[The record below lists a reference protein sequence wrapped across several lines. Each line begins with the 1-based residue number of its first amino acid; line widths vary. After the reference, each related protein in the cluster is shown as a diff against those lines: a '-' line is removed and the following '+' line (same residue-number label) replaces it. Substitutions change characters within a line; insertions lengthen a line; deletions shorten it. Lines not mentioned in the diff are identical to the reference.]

1 MDTHTSA
8 AAVETTAVPAWL
20 AEVMARP
27 PVHPRPRPGR
37 AVPPLATDL
46 DMGALLRFK
55 SLMAQEHLPV
65 QVARMCFDRDYAYE
79 RIATAH
85 ASAHDPLRR
94 LALELFQT
102 YHVRDLAAAVGTA
115 GA

>member
-1 MDTHTSA
+1 MHTQTPSDA
-8 AAVETTAVPAWL
+8 LDTTAVPAWL

-27 PVHPRPRPGR
+27 PVNPRPRPSR
-37 AVPPLATDL
+37 SVPPLASDL
-46 DMGALLRFK
+46 DMGALLHFK
-55 SLMAQEHLPV
+55 SLMAQERQPV

-102 YHVRDLAAAVGTA
+102 YHARDLLAAVGA
-115 GA
+115 ADA

>member
-1 MDTHTSA
+1 MDTHTSSA
-8 AAVETTAVPAWL
+8 ALETTAVPAWL

-27 PVHPRPRPGR
+27 PVNPVTRVRR
-37 AVPPLATDL
+37 AAPLATDL

-55 SLMAQEHLPV
+55 SLMAQERQPV

-102 YHVRDLAAAVGTA
+102 YHVRDLLAAAVSA
-115 GA
+115 GN

>member
-1 MDTHTSA
+1 MHTHISSDA
-8 AAVETTAVPAWL
+8 IETTAVPAWL

-27 PVHPRPRPGR
+27 PVNPAPRLRR
-37 AVPPLATDL
+37 TAPLATDL

-102 YHVRDLAAAVGTA
+102 YHVRDLAASVGGT

>member
-1 MDTHTSA
+1 MHTQTSSDA
-8 AAVETTAVPAWL
+8 LETTAVPAWL

-27 PVHPRPRPGR
+27 PVNLVTRSRR
-37 AVPPLATDL
+37 AAPLATDL

-55 SLMAQEHLPV
+55 SLMAQERQPV

-102 YHVRDLAAAVGTA
+102 YHVRDRAAAVGAA